1 MSLTITFL
9 LIKHEI
15 LHMVTYDVCE
25 KKGTIPQKLHRDA
38 KLIKIQNSFFLY
50 DDGWIEQLRLKCVSE
65 WI

>member
-1 MSLTITFL
+1 MSLMITFL

-38 KLIKIQNSFFLY
+38 KLIKIQNSFFL
-50 DDGWIEQLRLKCVSE
+50 
-65 WI
+65 

>member
-1 MSLTITFL
+1 MITFL

-38 KLIKIQNSFFLY
+38 KLIKIQNSFFLWRWMDWAIALY
-50 DDGWIEQLRLKCVSE
+50 IMSHSGS
-65 WI
+65 